1 MNEHD
6 IVNANNLEITDKTK
20 KIASSC
26 QYLNYSNILKISK
39 EFDEAKGSKKMNDT
53 LCSVIEK
60 VTAMRLDEQ
69 KQKSMTLCFKQEKY
83 YCEI

>member
-1 MNEHD
+1 
-6 IVNANNLEITDKTK
+6 
-20 KIASSC
+20 
-26 QYLNYSNILKISK
+26 
-39 EFDEAKGSKKMNDT
+39 MNDT